1 MLIQE
6 VGFDIVS
13 IFPLRWLAYVVLIA
27 VALGLYVYLLSRRSR
42 QDRSNS

>member
-13 IFPLRWLAYVVLIA
+13 IFPGRWLAYVVLIA
-27 VALGLYVYLLSRRSR
+27 VVVGLYLYLLSRRSR